1 MSAVV
6 EELRLTNFQGY
17 KDVKLGFYSG
27 LNLIRGRNS
36 SGKST
41 LLDALVFALF
51 GEALDVKPRLLISR
65 LPGSKKMEITV
76 KFRSP
81 RNGETVEI
89 TRKGRL
95 DTKGAYR
102 TDERLLRI
110 NGKETH
116 IESDDDLRA
125 RVTELLGVSL
135 RKFLNLVYVRQGKL
149 TSILEPPK
157 DQMDSVMGITLL
169 RELREQT
176 DEARRDLEKYDGR
189 DAATEARSLEERII
203 PQLAIG
209 LKLLNEDIKPL
220 RLEAQR
226 LEDIVKKGE
235 SPELTELLK
244 RIENK
249 DRAGEK
255 IRELEAK
262 IEELLRNA
270 GVASPTELKLKIGN
284 LQEQL
289 EELKVGKDSLT
300 TQTEAHLTA
309 WSTAKGKV
317 ETLQNE
323 IKEHESLLKMN
334 VSRCPRCGQNLNA
347 ETLRGILE
355 MDKADLRQHG
365 ISEEQAKKDYEASR
379 LELDRLSKKLTIV
392 ENDVATQELLK
403 TELARYLS
411 QAGELHIRQKEF
423 CAGIGEILDK
433 LSLPIQPD
441 DPELRIKVA
450 EQLPIR
456 PEELANKRRELGD
469 KLKILSEKS
478 EHMHRIDGEL
488 KISRELLAR
497 LRRRIIR
504 ANLARTLSEAFDKGV
519 ESRRME
525 FLKRIEFRA
534 LEYYRSMT
542 DQHIYSEISI
552 DPEEY
557 TVWVQPRGLTEA
569 IPASRVGGGHQTLL
583 ALSIRLALLDVLGF
597 RSLLILDEP
606 TYGVDSEN
614 LPQLASYMG
623 EASRQLSQMILVT
636 HHNICEEEAS
646 NIIDVSVR
654 DDGASTAEIKL

>member
-51 GEALDVKPRLLISR
+51 SEALDVKPRLLISR

-102 TDERLLRI
+102 TDERLLKV
-110 NGKETH
+110 NGKEVH

-176 DEARRDLEKYDGR
+176 DEARRNLERYEGR
-189 DAATEARSLEERII
+189 DAATEAQSLGERII

-220 RLEAQR
+220 KLEAQR

-235 SPELTELLK
+235 SPELTELLE
-244 RIENK
+244 RIEKK
-249 DRAGEK
+249 DRAGER

-270 GVASPTELKLKIGN
+270 GVASPIELKLKIKD
-284 LQEQL
+284 LREQL
-289 EELKVGKDSLT
+289 EDLRAAKNSLA
-300 TQTEAHLTA
+300 TQTEALLNI

-323 IKEHESLLKMN
+323 IKEHESLLKMD

-355 MDKADLRQHG
+355 IDKADLRQHG
-365 ISEEQAKKDYEASR
+365 IAK
-379 LELDRLSKKLTIV
+379 
-392 ENDVATQELLK
+392 
-403 TELARYLS
+403 
-411 QAGELHIRQKEF
+411 
-423 CAGIGEILDK
+423 
-433 LSLPIQPD
+433 
-441 DPELRIKVA
+441 
-450 EQLPIR
+450 
-456 PEELANKRRELGD
+456 NKRR
-469 KLKILSEKS
+469 
-478 EHMHRIDGEL
+478 
-488 KISRELLAR
+488 
-497 LRRRIIR
+497 
-504 ANLARTLSEAFDKGV
+504 RTMK
-519 ESRRME
+519 
-525 FLKRIEFRA
+525 
-534 LEYYRSMT
+534 
-542 DQHIYSEISI
+542 Q
-552 DPEEY
+552 
-557 TVWVQPRGLTEA
+557 
-569 IPASRVGGGHQTLL
+569 VGW
-583 ALSIRLALLDVLGF
+583 
-597 RSLLILDEP
+597 
-606 TYGVDSEN
+606 N
-614 LPQLASYMG
+614 
-623 EASRQLSQMILVT
+623 
-636 HHNICEEEAS
+636 
-646 NIIDVSVR
+646 
-654 DDGASTAEIKL
+654 STG